1 MKRFRVPVDLFV
13 YAETAEDVEKRAY
26 AFMKDAQRDVGP
38 QYNLSGFIFPV
49 GYPTEEE
56 PPGVTT

>member
-1 MKRFRVPVDLFV
+1 MKRYRVPVDLFV
-13 YAETAEDVEKRAY
+13 MAEDVDAVERRAY
-26 AFMKDAQRDVGP
+26 AFMKSAQRDIGP

-56 PPGVTT
+56 PYGTTT

>member
-13 YAETAEDVEKRAY
+13 YADTAEDVERRAFQ
-26 AFMKDAQRDVGP
+26 FMQSAHRDVGP

-56 PPGVTT
+56 PLGITT